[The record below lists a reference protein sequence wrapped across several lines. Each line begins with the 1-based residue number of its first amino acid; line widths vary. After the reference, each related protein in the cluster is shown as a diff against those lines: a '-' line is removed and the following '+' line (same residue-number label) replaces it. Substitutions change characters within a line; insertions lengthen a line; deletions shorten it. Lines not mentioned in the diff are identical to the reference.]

1 MPLGMVNYPPATRAF
16 FRRGRAFTLIELL
29 VVIAIIAI
37 LAGLLLPVLAK
48 AREASRKV
56 SCLNNLHQLALACS
70 TYSLDQSGRYPWFL
84 TWLATKPGQLTSGV
98 IYPYLNS
105 KPVYLC
111 PTDKLL
117 LSMKGYVSPAAPTT
131 MPFGNSNYPRD
142 YSYAINCGLCHV
154 SDVSRFL
161 SPSQTLLHMEADL
174 AKNDYSG
181 QVGPT
186 FATHALSTRHNGRG
200 HLLFSDLHLETMN
213 AAAAVKIE
221 RSKRFWFPTA
231 DTTGQNGM
239 AIGANLPDP

>member
-1 MPLGMVNYPPATRAF
+1 MPLGEVIRPPATGASA
-16 FRRGRAFTLIELL
+16 RRGRAFTLIELL

-48 AREASRKV
+48 AREASRKA

-105 KPVYLC
+105 RPVYLC

-161 SPSQTLLHMEADL
+161 SPSQTLLHMESDL

-181 QVGPT
+181 QGGRRSPRTRSRPGITGGGT
-186 FATHALSTRHNGRG
+186 FCSPICT
-200 HLLFSDLHLETMN
+200 
-213 AAAAVKIE
+213 
-221 RSKRFWFPTA
+221 SKP
-231 DTTGQNGM
+231 
-239 AIGANLPDP
+239 